1 MRSFFLA
8 VGRGARVAAA
18 LFPIYVAYFYLWL
31 RGKLRVPARR
41 ATWSRVHQWSADRFY
56 RLAVRMRGGLI
67 KIGQLIS
74 VRVDVAPVEWTRTL
88 SKLQDK
94 VDPLPWSDVEGR
106 LTSELGT
113 PPDELFATIEH
124 EARNAAS
131 FGQVHRARTKD
142 GQDVALKVKYAD
154 VERQLAVDLGLMR
167 RVVPLFNI
175 FVPKV
180 GLRVIADEMSK
191 ALTAELDYEQEA
203 RFTQTIHRNLV
214 GLPNVVIPRVLP
226 EYTTRNVI
234 CTTWFEGHKITDRA
248 KVDELGV
255 DIHEL
260 MRRITHAFTHMVF
273 VDGVFQSDPHPG
285 NILFRGEGG
294 QPEVCILDFGQ
305 VKELPAAFQDKM
317 LTASFAYM
325 VRDVEGFM
333 RAVVD
338 MGVMSE
344 RDMSQAKPLIV
355 EFFDK
360 YFEMS
365 PADAKQLDFDKIKAD
380 VQGVVG
386 RIENVTIP
394 QDIILYGRMFGL
406 LAGVFTAL
414 DDRING
420 LILAQPIIMEC
431 LMKSKMA
438 KMSAAT

>member
-8 VGRGARVAAA
+8 VGRGTRVASA
-18 LFPIYVAYFYLWL
+18 LFPIYFAYLYLWL
-31 RGKLRVPARR
+31 RMKLRIPARR
-41 ATWSRVHQWSADRFY
+41 KAWSRVHQWSADRFY

-106 LTSELGT
+106 LRQELGA
-113 PPDELFATIEH
+113 PPDEVFASIEH
-124 EARNAAS
+124 HARNAAS

-142 GQDVALKVKYAD
+142 GQDVALKIKYAD

-167 RVVPLFNI
+167 RVVPAFNI
-175 FVPKV
+175 FVPNI
-180 GLRVIADEMSK
+180 GLEVIAEEMSK

-203 RFTQTIHRNLV
+203 RFTQRIHDNLS
-214 GLPNVVIPRVLP
+214 GLPNVTIPRVLP
-226 EYTTRNVI
+226 EYTTRNII

-260 MRRITHAFTHMVF
+260 MRRIVHAFTHMVF

-285 NILFRGEGG
+285 NILFRGSAENA
-294 QPEVCILDFGQ
+294 EVCVLDFGQ
-305 VKELPAAFQDKM
+305 VKELPAAFQDKR
-317 LTASFAYM
+317 LTASVAYM
-325 VRDVEGFM
+325 VRDVDGFM

-344 RDMSQAKPLIV
+344 SDMGHAKPLIV

-365 PADAKQLDFDKIKAD
+365 PSDAKQLDFDKIKAD

-386 RIENVTIP
+386 KIENVTIP

-414 DDRING
+414 DDKING
-420 LILAQPIIMEC
+420 LVLAQPIIMEC

-438 KMSAAT
+438 KLSGAT